1 MVMADVTRK
10 AVEAWAGSSLASS
23 VMVGAVP
30 EVKRPAL
37 QVSPPLSSVLP
48 EGGFPRGSV
57 VELASPGNLGHGL
70 SVALSACSASQEAS
84 VRCGGEMAWCAF
96 LDPDQTLFGPAVQAS
111 GVCLER
117 LLVVRPPRHL
127 LAKVAVR
134 VALSRIFSVIVV
146 DVAAV
151 PGATSSKQH
160 RFEAMDA
167 WSKVT
172 RRLALAV
179 EKTPTTL
186 FLLTRAEARRTSA
199 LPVAMRVELENG
211 GGESLFVRV
220 AKDKLGRVTS
230 PRKIAWTRPRGASRA
245 NGVG

>member
-1 MVMADVTRK
+1 MAHITRK
-10 AVEAWAGSSLASS
+10 PIEIWAGSKLASS
-23 VMVGAVP
+23 IRVGAVP
-30 EVKRPAL
+30 EAKGSTL
-37 QVSPPLSSVLP
+37 QVGPPLSAALP

-57 VELASPGNLGHGL
+57 IELASPGNLGHGL
-70 SVALSACSASQEAS
+70 GVALSAFSASQEAS
-84 VRCGGEMAWCAF
+84 AGAGEMAWCAF

-151 PGATSSKQH
+151 PGATSSQQH
-160 RFEAMDA
+160 RFEAMAA
-167 WSKVT
+167 WSKVA

-179 EKTPTTL
+179 EKTPTTV
-186 FLLTRAEARRTSA
+186 FLLTRTEARRTSA
-199 LPVAMRVELENG
+199 LPVAMRIELENG
-211 GGESLFVRV
+211 DDGNLLVRI
-220 AKDKLGRVTS
+220 AKDRLGRVTS
-230 PRKIAWTRPRGASRA
+230 PYKIAWTRQRVASRA
-245 NGVG
+245 KGVG